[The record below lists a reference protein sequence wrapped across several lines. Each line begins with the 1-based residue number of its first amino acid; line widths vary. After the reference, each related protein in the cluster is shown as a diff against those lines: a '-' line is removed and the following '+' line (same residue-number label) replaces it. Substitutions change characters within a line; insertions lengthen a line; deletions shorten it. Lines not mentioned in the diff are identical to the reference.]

1 VIRDEESLKV
11 ARIDHVLLL
20 VRGLSDALAFYEG
33 TLGCEVENRMPQFGM
48 VELRAGVSHI
58 DLVDV
63 ADPNGAWARPKV
75 EGGRNVDHV
84 ALAVQTLKAGDV
96 RAHLDSRGVAV
107 VEERVEERSV
117 SFYVTDPSG
126 NTVELV
132 AAK

>member
-1 VIRDEESLKV
+1 MIRDEESLKV